1 MIYNIYIKK
10 RAVFNCP
17 FFLRYLYFKKLVFM
31 GYCKKCRRTPKFI
44 LPLIILSLTLL
55 HTDANALFC
64 LNQDILT
71 VKKGSD
77 GTATSTL

>member
-1 MIYNIYIKK
+1 MYIKK
-10 RAVFNCP
+10 RVVKN
-17 FFLRYLYFKKLVFM
+17 Y
-31 GYCKKCRRTPKFI
+31 
-44 LPLIILSLTLL
+44 PLFCVIILSLTLL